1 MLNSTADFGDPFK
14 HQNGAEDRHIDVK
27 AELDALLISLEVV
40 TSNQQNP
47 DDSEHT
53 PIGANSFEHLA
64 GNSRSIV
71 QQQAVY
77 ESLQVI
83 QAQVVAQ
90 SEESAQKLR
99 QYQESIQSLS
109 QIIASDRLQMARM
122 SGEMSVKLNNFHA
135 LNAQFTTMH
144 AQMVET
150 SQTLRSKVT
159 QIDRLFAASQSVRA
173 EQEQFAALTA
183 ETIAKADLMQSQL
196 AAIVQQIGDN
206 HQSIAALK
214 AEVESLRKTVR
225 QEAQQKLINFDL
237 RDRELISLCTN
248 LQARQKIQM
257 ATAKKFSIWL
267 SILSGVV
274 GATLLLLIRVWIG
287 MK

>member
-196 AAIVQQIGDN
+196 AAIVQQIGGN

-214 AEVESLRKTVR
+214 AEVESLRKIVR

>member
-14 HQNGAEDRHIDVK
+14 HQNGAEDRHMDVK

-90 SEESAQKLR
+90 GEESAQKLR
-99 QYQESIQSLS
+99 QYQESIQSFS

-150 SQTLRSKVT
+150 SQTLQSKVT

-196 AAIVQQIGDN
+196 AAIVQQIGGN

-214 AEVESLRKTVR
+214 AEVESLRKIVR

-237 RDRELISLCTN
+237 RDRELISLYTN
-248 LQARQKIQM
+248 LQAHQKIQM

>member
-14 HQNGAEDRHIDVK
+14 HQNGADKRHMDVK
-27 AELDALLISLEVV
+27 AELDALLISLEVM
-40 TSNQQNP
+40 TSHQPNL
-47 DDSEHT
+47 DDSEQT
-53 PIGANSFEHLA
+53 PIEANSFEHSA
-64 GNSRSIV
+64 GERAIV
-71 QQQAVY
+71 QQQAMY

-109 QIIASDRLQMARM
+109 QIITSDRLQMARM
-122 SGEMSVKLNNFHA
+122 SGEMSVKLDNFHA
-135 LNAQFTTMH
+135 LNAQFTTRH

-150 SQTLRSKVT
+150 SQTLQSKVT
-159 QIDRLFAASQSVRA
+159 QIDRLFAASQSVRV
-173 EQEQFAALTA
+173 EQKQFAALTA
-183 ETIAKADLMQSQL
+183 ATIVNADLMQSQL
-196 AAIVQQIGDN
+196 AAIVQQIGGN

-237 RDRELISLCTN
+237 RDRELISLCN
-248 LQARQKIQM
+248 SLQARQKTQM
-257 ATAKKFSIWL
+257 ATAKKLSIWL

>member
-1 MLNSTADFGDPFK
+1 MPNSTADFGDPFK
-14 HQNGAEDRHIDVK
+14 HQNGADDRHMDVK
-27 AELDALLISLEVV
+27 AELDALLISLEVM
-40 TSNQQNP
+40 TSHQPNL
-47 DDSEHT
+47 DDPEQT
-53 PIGANSFEHLA
+53 PIGANSFGHSTGEP
-64 GNSRSIV
+64 IV

-90 SEESAQKLR
+90 GEESAQKLR

-150 SQTLRSKVT
+150 SQTLQSKVT
-159 QIDRLFAASQSVRA
+159 QIERLFAASQSVWA
-173 EQEQFAALTA
+173 EQEQFDALTA
-183 ETIAKADLMQSQL
+183 ETIANCDLMQSQL

-237 RDRELISLCTN
+237 RDRELISLCN
-248 LQARQKIQM
+248 SLQARQKTQM
-257 ATAKKFSIWL
+257 ATAKKLSIWL

>member
-14 HQNGAEDRHIDVK
+14 HQNGAEDRHMDVK
-27 AELDALLISLEVV
+27 AELDVLLISLEVV

-47 DDSEHT
+47 DDSDRT

-90 SEESAQKLR
+90 GEESAQKLR
-99 QYQESIQSLS
+99 QYQESIQSFS

-150 SQTLRSKVT
+150 SQTLQSKVT

-196 AAIVQQIGDN
+196 AAIVQQIGGN

-237 RDRELISLCTN
+237 RDRELISLYTN
-248 LQARQKIQM
+248 LQAHQKIQM

>member
-14 HQNGAEDRHIDVK
+14 HQNGAEDRHMDVK

-47 DDSEHT
+47 DDPDQT

-90 SEESAQKLR
+90 GEESAQKLR
-99 QYQESIQSLS
+99 QYQESIQSFS

-144 AQMVET
+144 AQIVET
-150 SQTLRSKVT
+150 SQTLQSKVT
-159 QIDRLFAASQSVRA
+159 QIERLFAASQSVRA

-196 AAIVQQIGDN
+196 AAIVQQIGGN

-214 AEVESLRKTVR
+214 AEVESLRKIVR

-257 ATAKKFSIWL
+257 ATAKKFSICL

>member
-274 GATLLLLIRVWIG
+274 GATLLLLIRV
-287 MK
+287 

>member
-1 MLNSTADFGDPFK
+1 MLSSTADFGDPFK

-196 AAIVQQIGDN
+196 AAIVQQIGGN

-214 AEVESLRKTVR
+214 AEVESLRKIVR

>member
-1 MLNSTADFGDPFK
+1 MLSSTADFGDPFK

-274 GATLLLLIRVWIG
+274 GATLLLLIRV
-287 MK
+287 

>member
-1 MLNSTADFGDPFK
+1 MPNSTADFGDPFK
-14 HQNGAEDRHIDVK
+14 HQNGADDRHIDVK

-40 TSNQQNP
+40 NSHQPNP
-47 DDSEHT
+47 DDPERT
-53 PIGANSFEHLA
+53 PIDTASFGHFA
-64 GNSRSIV
+64 GEPIV
-71 QQQAVY
+71 QQHAIY
-77 ESLQVI
+77 KSLQVI
-83 QAQVVAQ
+83 QAQVIAQ
-90 SEESAQKLR
+90 NEESAQKLR
-99 QYQESIQSLS
+99 QYQESIQILS
-109 QIIASDRLQMARM
+109 QIIASERLQMARM
-122 SGEMSVKLNNFHA
+122 SGEMSVELNNFHA

-150 SQTLRSKVT
+150 SQTLQSKVT

-183 ETIAKADLMQSQL
+183 ETIANCDLMQSQL
-196 AAIVQQIGDN
+196 AAIVQQIGGN
-206 HQSIAALK
+206 HQSIASLK
-214 AEVESLRKTVR
+214 AEVESLRKIVR

-237 RDRELISLCTN
+237 RDRELISLCTI
-248 LQARQKIQM
+248 LQTRQNIQM

>member
-1 MLNSTADFGDPFK
+1 MPNSTADFGDPFK
-14 HQNGAEDRHIDVK
+14 HQNGAEDRHMDVK
-27 AELDALLISLEVV
+27 AELDALLITLEVM
-40 TSNQQNP
+40 TSHQPNL
-47 DDSEHT
+47 DDSEQT
-53 PIGANSFEHLA
+53 PIEANSFEHSA
-64 GNSRSIV
+64 GERAIV

-109 QIIASDRLQMARM
+109 QVITSDRLQMARM
-122 SGEMSVKLNNFHA
+122 SVESVKLDNFHA

-150 SQTLRSKVT
+150 SQTLQSKVT
-159 QIDRLFAASQSVRA
+159 QIERLFAASQSVWA
-173 EQEQFAALTA
+173 EQEQFDALTA
-183 ETIAKADLMQSQL
+183 ETIANCDLMQSQL

-237 RDRELISLCTN
+237 RDRELISLCTS
-248 LQARQKIQM
+248 LQTRQKIQM
-257 ATAKKFSIWL
+257 ATAKKLSIWL

>member
-14 HQNGAEDRHIDVK
+14 HQNGAEDRHMDVK

-90 SEESAQKLR
+90 GEESAQKLR

-150 SQTLRSKVT
+150 SQTLQSKVT

-196 AAIVQQIGDN
+196 AAIVQQIGGN

-214 AEVESLRKTVR
+214 AEVESLRKIVR

>member
-1 MLNSTADFGDPFK
+1 MLNSTADFGDPFE
-14 HQNGAEDRHIDVK
+14 HQNGSDDRHVDVK

-40 TSNQQNP
+40 TSDQPNP
-47 DDSEHT
+47 NDIEQT
-53 PIGANSFEHLA
+53 PINTASLGHSTGEP
-64 GNSRSIV
+64 IV

-77 ESLQVI
+77 ESLQII
-83 QAQVVAQ
+83 QAQVATQ

-109 QIIASDRLQMARM
+109 QTIASDRLQMARM

-150 SQTLRSKVT
+150 SQMLQSKVT
-159 QIDRLFAASQSVRA
+159 QIDRLFAASQSMRVG
-173 EQEQFAALTA
+173 QEQFAALTA
-183 ETIAKADLMQSQL
+183 ETIATADSIQSQL
-196 AAIVQQIGDN
+196 AEIVQQIGDDR
-206 HQSIAALK
+206 QSIAALK

-237 RDRELISLCTN
+237 RDRELISLYTN

-257 ATAKKFSIWL
+257 ATVKKFSIWL